1 MEQFYIVKQNKQI
14 MKTRNFATRLQ
25 CTAGLL
31 SMLLILLC
39 VNASIAQT
47 NYTASGVTIKV
58 SGTSNLHD
66 WDVKSS
72 TATVSATITVSPAG
86 AITAVS
92 ALNFTTPVEAL
103 KSEHNGMDKNT
114 YKALKKDANPN
125 ISFLLKT
132 ATVTGNT
139 IKCHGVLTIAGKGVE
154 TDVFV
159 SYKVNADKTVTVTG
173 TKTINMLDYGV
184 EPPTALLGTIKT
196 GKEVVLSFTVT
207 MK

>member
-1 MEQFYIVKQNKQI
+1 VKQNKQI
-14 MKTRNFATRLQ
+14 MKTTSLITRLQ

-31 SMLLILLC
+31 GTLLILLF
-39 VNASIAQT
+39 AIPATAQT
-47 NYTASGVTIKV
+47 NYTASGVNIKV

-72 TATVSATITVSPAG
+72 TATVSATITVNPAG
-86 AITAVS
+86 TITALS
-92 ALNFTTPVEAL
+92 ALSFTTPVDAL
-103 KSEHNGMDKNT
+103 KSEHSGMDKNT
-114 YKALKKDANPN
+114 YKALKKDANPT

-139 IKCHGVLTIAGKGVE
+139 IKCRGVLTIAGKGVE
-154 TDVFV
+154 TDVLV
-159 SYKVNADKTVTVTG
+159 SYKVNADKTITVTG

-196 GKEVVLSFTVT
+196 GKDVVLSFTIT
-207 MK
+207 IK

>member
-1 MEQFYIVKQNKQI
+1 MKQGQL
-14 MKTRNFATRLQ
+14 TTRLQ

-31 SMLLILLC
+31 GTLLILLF
-39 VNASIAQT
+39 VSPTTAQV
-47 NYTASGVTIKV
+47 NYTASSVSIKV

-66 WDVKSS
+66 WDEKSS
-72 TATVSATITVSPAG
+72 TATVSANIAIGANGTITALQ
-86 AITAVS
+86 
-92 ALNFTTPVEAL
+92 ALNFITPVDAL
-103 KSEHNGMDKNT
+103 KSEHSGMDKNT

-159 SYKVNADKTVTVTG
+159 SYKVNADKTITVTG

-196 GKEVVLSFTVT
+196 GKEIVLSFTVT

>member
-1 MEQFYIVKQNKQI
+1 
-14 MKTRNFATRLQ
+14 MKTTSIITRLQ

-31 SMLLILLC
+31 GMLLILLFA
-39 VNASIAQT
+39 NGAKAQV

-72 TATVSATITVSPAG
+72 TATVSATITVGPAG
-86 AITAVS
+86 AITALS
-92 ALNFTTPVEAL
+92 ALNFTTPVDAL
-103 KSEHNGMDKNT
+103 KSEHSGMDKNT

-159 SYKVNADKTVTVTG
+159 SYKVNADKTITVTG

>member
-1 MEQFYIVKQNKQI
+1 M
-14 MKTRNFATRLQ
+14 TRLQ

-31 SMLLILLC
+31 GILLILLF
-39 VNASIAQT
+39 ASPVMAQT
-47 NYTASGVTIKV
+47 SYTASGVNIKV
-58 SGTSNLHD
+58 SGTSNLHN

-72 TATVSATITVSPAG
+72 TAAVSATIAVSPAG
-86 AITAVS
+86 VITALS
-92 ALNFTTPVEAL
+92 ALSFTTPVEGL
-103 KSEHNGMDKNT
+103 KSEHSGMDKNT
-114 YKALKKDANPN
+114 YKALKKDANPT
-125 ISFLLKT
+125 ISFLLNT
-132 ATVTGNT
+132 ATITGNT

-159 SYKVNADKTVTVTG
+159 SYKVNADKTISVTG

>member
-1 MEQFYIVKQNKQI
+1 VKQNKQI
-14 MKTRNFATRLQ
+14 MKTTSLITRLQ

-31 SMLLILLC
+31 GTLLILLF
-39 VNASIAQT
+39 AIPATAQT
-47 NYTASGVTIKV
+47 NYTASGVNIKV

-72 TATVSATITVSPAG
+72 TATVSATITVNPAG
-86 AITAVS
+86 TITALS
-92 ALNFTTPVEAL
+92 ALSFTTPVYDL
-103 KSEHNGMDKNT
+103 KSEHSGMDKNT
-114 YKALKKDANPN
+114 YKALKKDANPT

-139 IKCHGVLTIAGKGVE
+139 IKCRGVLTIAGKGVE
-154 TDVFV
+154 TDVLV
-159 SYKVNADKTVTVTG
+159 SYKVNADKTITVTG

-196 GKEVVLSFTVT
+196 GKDVVLSFTIT
-207 MK
+207 IK